1 MNKDIEILTLQKMNK
16 NIAKS
21 NINALDLENK
31 IYIKDNK
38 ILNEKEKI
46 YFELN
51 RIINKLKE
59 YDNLKEE
66 DNNLYNM
73 INDLFLSYIEYRN
86 NKFEN
91 YNELK
96 KKIVRTQINLNMKIG
111 FYSVVKE
118 MLEEELNNKEVK
130 R

>member
-16 NIAKS
+16 KIAIS

-73 INDLFLSYIEYRN
+73 IIDLFLSYIEYRN

-91 YNELK
+91 YNSLK
-96 KKIVRTQINLNMKIG
+96 KKIVKTQINLNMKIG

-118 MLEEELNNKEVK
+118 MLEEEFNNKEVK

>member
-16 NIAKS
+16 KIAIS

-91 YNELK
+91 YNSLK
-96 KKIVRTQINLNMKIG
+96 KKIVKTQINLNMKIG

-118 MLEEELNNKEVK
+118 MLEEEFNNKEVK